1 MFLPSHL
8 HTGSGSDRL
17 RLRNTD
23 STYYRYRVPNDSIF
37 YKFTGLFFLF
47 TCTGTVPGSNLQK
60 SCFTFCSI
68 FTKEEACHP
77 LYPGPVPPLMQ
88 SITVFCTMCHS
99 FCNVTMGEPRCSLGP
114 DKGPRLSPLLLNVL
128 LQLLFRPSWQ
138 DVHLKNKIKMRYSC
152 NQFNF

>member
-1 MFLPSHL
+1 MIQYFINLL
-8 HTGSGSDRL
+8 VYFFYL
-17 RLRNTD
+17 
-23 STYYRYRVPNDSIF
+23 YVPV
-37 YKFTGLFFLF
+37 L
-47 TCTGTVPGSNLQK
+47 GSNLQK

-128 LQLLFRPSWQ
+128 LQLLFLPARQ
-138 DVHLKNKIKMRYSC
+138 DVHLKNKIKMRYSRISSTLRKVSKYFSC
-152 NQFNF
+152 PFADTNSWLSGWSADSEIPSSFND